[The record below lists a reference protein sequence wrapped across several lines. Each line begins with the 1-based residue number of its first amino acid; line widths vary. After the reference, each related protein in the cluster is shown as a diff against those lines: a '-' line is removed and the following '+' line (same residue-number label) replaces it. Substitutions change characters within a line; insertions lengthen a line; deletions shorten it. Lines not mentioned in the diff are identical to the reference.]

1 MSTDPKMYEFLKN
14 LNAEIKKWILPETEM
29 KLVEV
34 RVMTAKS
41 SVQELSEVWSAVVRQ
56 RTLVSNSVTHLKLIM
71 SNIRGVINS
80 AADGSVMGQSILRSK
95 SDLDRHI
102 KMCETYVDS
111 YKEYLESLKI
121 AHEYYKSMAY
131 LLGARITDI

>member
-1 MSTDPKMYEFLKN
+1 MYEFLKN

-41 SVQELSEVWSAVVRQ
+41 SVQELSEVWSSVVRQ

-80 AADGSVMGQSILRSK
+80 AADGSMMGQSILRSK

-102 KMCETYVDS
+102 KMCETYVVLQEHVVPTGCP
-111 YKEYLESLKI
+111 YNRYLGDLYE
-121 AHEYYKSMAY
+121 
-131 LLGARITDI
+131 

>member
-41 SVQELSEVWSAVVRQ
+41 SVQELSEVWSSVVRQ

-71 SNIRGVINS
+71 SNIRGVIN
-80 AADGSVMGQSILRSK
+80 VSIPHYSTIYC
-95 SDLDRHI
+95 SCPI
-102 KMCETYVDS
+102 PCELLLV
-111 YKEYLESLKI
+111 LPCLQQKI
-121 AHEYYKSMAY
+121 EFKKPSMLVLSE
-131 LLGARITDI
+131 LLSMIL